1 MPIAER
7 NQFAVEIYLPAGS
20 SLSAT
25 TAIADSLEHMLAH
38 DKRIVS
44 IASFHGMS
52 SPRFQTTYAP
62 QVGGPNY
69 AQFIVNTVSNQA
81 TIDLLNEYTPKYQNW
96 FPGAW
101 VKFKQLSYSNA
112 KHQIEVRLTGQ
123 NQEANR
129 RLADTV
135 VSVMR
140 SMPGLAMV
148 RTGEGNPLVS
158 ATVEPDEAAMSR
170 LGLNTSELELNLA
183 MRYSTGLPL
192 GTLWEGDYG
201 VGVVVK
207 TAAAD
212 SATVSDLAA
221 EPFSFLGATST
232 RLSDFAS
239 IRPAY
244 HPGMINYR
252 GGNPVT
258 IVTAVAQ
265 RGEDAMTQTEL
276 LQQRLKGLDIPAD
289 VALSYGGE
297 YEQTMEFLPQ
307 IGTAML
313 IAIVIIFFILIFHY
327 RSVSVPSVMI
337 LSLLFVIPGAAFGLL
352 AMNEVISLTCSLGM
366 ISLMGIL
373 VRNVI
378 IMFDYAEELQ
388 AQGES
393 VRDATFHAAQRR
405 MRPIFLTSAAA
416 TMGVVPMVVSGSA
429 LWKPMGIVIFFGTP
443 VTMAFILT
451 VIPILYWKLCGKSQP
466 TIDNPVY
473 PTPEPAVSVT
483 NVNQPNTS
491 AE

>member
-1 MPIAER
+1 
-7 NQFAVEIYLPAGS
+7 
-20 SLSAT
+20 
-25 TAIADSLEHMLAH
+25 
-38 DKRIVS
+38 
-44 IASFHGMS
+44 
-52 SPRFQTTYAP
+52 
-62 QVGGPNY
+62 
-69 AQFIVNTVSNQA
+69 
-81 TIDLLNEYTPKYQNW
+81 
-96 FPGAW
+96 
-101 VKFKQLSYSNA
+101 
-112 KHQIEVRLTGQ
+112 
-123 NQEANR
+123 
-129 RLADTV
+129 
-135 VSVMR
+135 
-140 SMPGLAMV
+140 
-148 RTGEGNPLVS
+148 
-158 ATVEPDEAAMSR
+158 
-170 LGLNTSELELNLA
+170 
-183 MRYSTGLPL
+183 
-192 GTLWEGDYG
+192 
-201 VGVVVK
+201 
-207 TAAAD
+207 
-212 SATVSDLAA
+212 
-221 EPFSFLGATST
+221 
-232 RLSDFAS
+232 
-239 IRPAY
+239 
-244 HPGMINYR
+244 MINYR